1 MSKFRE
7 FISEENEEAL
17 FLTEAI
23 FDKALIGV
31 GRRCGQPSIA
41 VYDAKQLIDCYME
54 MGMTHE
60 EAEEFFE
67 YNTVGAWLGEH
78 TPIFVTM
85 PDIELID

>member
-1 MSKFRE
+1 MTLFQKRTKKPF
-7 FISEENEEAL
+7 
-17 FLTEAI
+17 FLTEDV

-41 VYDAKQLIDCYME
+41 VYDSKKLVDCYME

-67 YNTVGAWLGEH
+67 YNTVGAWL
-78 TPIFVTM
+78 
-85 PDIELID
+85 